1 MKRIPDKTSPIHSK
15 IRRFL
20 LYWEHQGE
28 RRQRQVEQQKGSGK
42 DKNIHSGHRQRIRD
56 RFLKTGLDG
65 FQDHEVL
72 ELLLFY
78 AIPRGDTNK
87 IAHQLLERFGSF
99 SGVCDAPIEELQKVP
114 GVGASASIL
123 VGRVSS
129 LSRRYLDDKYAAGT
143 VLDTTEKVGSFLK
156 HKFVGRTNEVVYLAC
171 LDNKKKLLYCDILT
185 EGTIDSA
192 PITVRRSVEV
202 AMRVAAASVVVAH
215 NHPQGF
221 ALPSNDD
228 IATTIKLRNALD
240 AVSVQLLDHII
251 VAQDDFVSLAD
262 SGLFVGM

>member
-123 VGRVSS
+123 VGMVSS
-129 LSRRYLDDKYAAGT
+129 LSRRYLDDKYAADGDGCA
-143 VLDTTEKVGSFLK
+143 VDGPFGE
-156 HKFVGRTNEVVYLAC
+156 
-171 LDNKKKLLYCDILT
+171 D
-185 EGTIDSA
+185 
-192 PITVRRSVEV
+192 V
-202 AMRVAAASVVVAH
+202 AV
-215 NHPQGF
+215 Q
-221 ALPSNDD
+221 
-228 IATTIKLRNALD
+228 
-240 AVSVQLLDHII
+240 QLL
-251 VAQDDFVSLAD
+251 FVVQA
-262 SGLFVGM
+262 GHHN

>member
-1 MKRIPDKTSPIHSK
+1 M
-15 IRRFL
+15 
-20 LYWEHQGE
+20 
-28 RRQRQVEQQKGSGK
+28 
-42 DKNIHSGHRQRIRD
+42 
-56 RFLKTGLDG
+56 
-65 FQDHEVL
+65 
-72 ELLLFY
+72 
-78 AIPRGDTNK
+78 
-87 IAHQLLERFGSF
+87 
-99 SGVCDAPIEELQKVP
+99 
-114 GVGASASIL
+114 
-123 VGRVSS
+123 VSS

-192 PITVRRSVEV
+192 PITVRRIVEV

-262 SGLFVGM
+262 SGLLWGCRRAQPQISRSAEAIKKQRGLLPRCFFMCCCAGTEGRECEKG

>member
-65 FQDHEVL
+65 FQDH
-72 ELLLFY
+72 
-78 AIPRGDTNK
+78 
-87 IAHQLLERFGSF
+87 
-99 SGVCDAPIEELQKVP
+99 
-114 GVGASASIL
+114 
-123 VGRVSS
+123 
-129 LSRRYLDDKYAAGT
+129 
-143 VLDTTEKVGSFLK
+143 K

-192 PITVRRSVEV
+192 PITVRRIVEV